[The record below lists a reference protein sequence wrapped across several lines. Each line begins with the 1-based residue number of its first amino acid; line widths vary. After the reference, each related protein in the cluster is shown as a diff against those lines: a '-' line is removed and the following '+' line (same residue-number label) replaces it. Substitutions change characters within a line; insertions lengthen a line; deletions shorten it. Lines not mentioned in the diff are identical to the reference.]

1 MALAT
6 ICPHCNTTFRVAS
19 DQLKLRGGIVRCGA
33 CNEVFDGNAAL
44 IDLDAGASP
53 PASETAPPLSPE
65 PTAAAPITPPEQSAS
80 AAFDAEIAVIDA
92 ERAEAAEEAI
102 YTLDFD
108 TTFDPFGVL
117 PKPEPEPEPEPEAG
131 LAPEP
136 EAEAALEAEPE
147 PLVDEEI
154 VAMPLPEEDEA
165 PEAEHELQG
174 ETPEVPD
181 ARVRDEGADLFS
193 SLLMRESAAAESES
207 DTHAASKSVRRN
219 AAKRKKAA
227 QKSAAP
233 AEPPELEPLEFASE
247 LEPEPEHDEPEFV
260 RRSRLQERTGRT
272 RRLVMGAGSAL
283 LVLALAAQGMA
294 TFRNVL
300 AAHYPELKP
309 VLSATCSL
317 FGCRVELPAQIEALS
332 VETGELQSLS
342 ANTFTYSTLLRNPG
356 TLVQAWPQLELTL
369 TDADDKALV
378 RRVFAPA
385 DYLPKSVAA
394 AKGFGA
400 RSEQPV
406 KLFFEL
412 NQIKASG
419 YHVAIFYP

>member
-1 MALAT
+1 VSESAPSLPA
-6 ICPHCNTTFRVAS
+6 
-19 DQLKLRGGIVRCGA
+19 
-33 CNEVFDGNAAL
+33 E
-44 IDLDAGASP
+44 P
-53 PASETAPPLSPE
+53 PAAEES
-65 PTAAAPITPPEQSAS
+65 TPPEPSAS
-80 AAFDAEIAVIDA
+80 AAFDAEMDA
-92 ERAEAAEEAI
+92 LDAQEQAETAEEPI

-108 TTFDPFGVL
+108 TTFDPFGTL
-117 PKPEPEPEPEPEAG
+117 PKPEPEPEPEPEAEVAP
-131 LAPEP
+131 APEP
-136 EAEAALEAEPE
+136 EAEPEPE

-154 VAMPLPEEDEA
+154 VALPLPDEDELSD
-165 PEAEHELQG
+165 AEHEQAD
-174 ETPEVPD
+174 ESPEVPE
-181 ARVRDEGADLFS
+181 APVRDEGADLFS
-193 SLLMRESAAAESES
+193 SLLMRESAPAEPDS
-207 DTHAASKSVRRN
+207 DAHATSKSVRRN
-219 AAKRKKAA
+219 AAKRRKAA
-227 QKSAAP
+227 QKP
-233 AEPPELEPLEFASE
+233 PMPEPVEFEPEA
-247 LEPEPEHDEPEFV
+247 EPEPEHDEPEFV
-260 RRSRLQERTGRT
+260 RRSRLEEQTGRT

-283 LVLALAAQGMA
+283 LVLALAAQGVA

-300 AAHYPELKP
+300 AARYPELKP

-317 FGCRVELPAQIEALS
+317 FGCRVELPAQIEALI
-332 VETGELQSLS
+332 VETGELQPVS
-342 ANTFTYSTLLRNPG
+342 ANTFSYSTLLRNES

-385 DYLPKSVAA
+385 DYLPKGVAA